1 MPKIDVN
8 GVVREMTA
16 EEIAEMERMNAEN
29 PLTEPSAEERMAAL
43 EAENAQLREAV
54 EKLLRV
60 YNMEAIF

>member
-16 EEIAEMERMNAEN
+16 EEIAEMERMSDEN
-29 PLTEPSAEERMAAL
+29 PLPEPSAEERMAAL

-54 EKLLRV
+54 EKLLRA
-60 YNMEAIF
+60 YNMEV

>member
-29 PLTEPSAEERMAAL
+29 PLPEPSAEERMAAL
-43 EAENAQLREAV
+43 EAENAQMREAV

-60 YNMEAIF
+60 YNMEV

>member
-16 EEIAEMERMNAEN
+16 EEIAEMELMNAEN
-29 PLTEPSAEERMAAL
+29 PLPEPSAEERMAAL
-43 EAENAQLREAV
+43 EAENVQLREAV

-60 YNMEAIF
+60 YNMEV

>member
-16 EEIAEMERMNAEN
+16 GEIAEMERMNAEN
-29 PLTEPSAEERMAAL
+29 PLPEPSAEERMAAL

-60 YNMEAIF
+60 YNMEV

>member
-29 PLTEPSAEERMAAL
+29 PLPEPYAEERMAAL

-60 YNMEAIF
+60 YNMEV